1 MTLIKQNDSQ
11 SVTSQQEKYERAVQ
25 KIRLLKRER
34 TELQL
39 QLQLKNGEVLR

>member
-1 MTLIKQNDSQ
+1 MTLIKLNDSQ